1 MASFL
6 HPAQTPNLEKF
17 SYVIA
22 TITAF
27 ACKFEASPERILPA
41 SAAVTMSLVRIA
53 ALLVILAATVQGM
66 TDKATGIAFK
76 PKLGEL
82 EVFGVGV
89 RKKGPIKVYSV
100 GMYGSSDAKES
111 LSAISASDKK
121 KALSALQSAS
131 PASFLLQMNMGVSAE
146 KMASAI
152 ADSVAPRYSGDA
164 TDVDALK
171 ALIFEGVSKK
181 GKATKGT
188 QFCFECSS
196 NGVKVSVDGSAQG
209 TVSSPGLAKSFCGV
223 YLDDKAVSPALRQ
236 SCIDNC
242 CA

>member
-1 MASFL
+1 
-6 HPAQTPNLEKF
+6 
-17 SYVIA
+17 
-22 TITAF
+22 
-27 ACKFEASPERILPA
+27 
-41 SAAVTMSLVRIA
+41 MSLIRFA
-53 ALLVILAATVQGM
+53 ALLVVLATSAAAM

-76 PKLGEL
+76 PKMGEL

-100 GMYGSSDAKES
+100 ALYGPSDAKES
-111 LSAISASDKK
+111 LSAVSASDKK
-121 KALSALQSAS
+121 KALSALRSTS

-152 ADSVAPRYSGDA
+152 ADSVAPRYSGA
-164 TDVDALK
+164 AADVDTLK
-171 ALIFEGVSKK
+171 SLIFEGVSKK

-188 QFCFECSS
+188 EFCFECSS
-196 NGVKVSVDGSAQG
+196 EGVKVSVDGSAQG
-209 TVSSPGLAKSFCGV
+209 TVPSAGLAKSFCDV

-236 SCIDNC
+236 NCIDNC

>member
-1 MASFL
+1 
-6 HPAQTPNLEKF
+6 
-17 SYVIA
+17 
-22 TITAF
+22 
-27 ACKFEASPERILPA
+27 
-41 SAAVTMSLVRIA
+41 MSLVRIA
-53 ALLVILAATVQGM
+53 ALIVILAAAVQGM
-66 TDKATGIAFK
+66 TEKATGIAFK

-152 ADSVAPRYSGDA
+152 ADSVAPR
-164 TDVDALK
+164 
-171 ALIFEGVSKK
+171 
-181 GKATKGT
+181 
-188 QFCFECSS
+188 
-196 NGVKVSVDGSAQG
+196 
-209 TVSSPGLAKSFCGV
+209 
-223 YLDDKAVSPALRQ
+223 
-236 SCIDNC
+236 
-242 CA
+242 

>member
-1 MASFL
+1 
-6 HPAQTPNLEKF
+6 
-17 SYVIA
+17 
-22 TITAF
+22 
-27 ACKFEASPERILPA
+27 
-41 SAAVTMSLVRIA
+41 MSLVRIA
-53 ALLVILAATVQGM
+53 ALLVILAAAVQGM
-66 TDKATGIAFK
+66 TEKATGIAFK

-100 GMYGSSDAKES
+100 GMYGSSDAKDS

-152 ADSVAPRYSGDA
+152 ADSVAPRYSGDTA
-164 TDVDALK
+164 DVDALK

-196 NGVKVSVDGSAQG
+196 NGVKVSVDGSDSG

-223 YLDDKAVSPALRQ
+223 YLDDKSVSPALRQ